1 MSAVAATT
9 HSVVPAAAAAAA
21 AGANLT
27 VSEHMQLALLHLR
40 VLAQRLMVRSAKQP
54 TGYSAKVAIASLY
67 VFVF

>member
-9 HSVVPAAAAAAA
+9 HSVVPAAAAAA